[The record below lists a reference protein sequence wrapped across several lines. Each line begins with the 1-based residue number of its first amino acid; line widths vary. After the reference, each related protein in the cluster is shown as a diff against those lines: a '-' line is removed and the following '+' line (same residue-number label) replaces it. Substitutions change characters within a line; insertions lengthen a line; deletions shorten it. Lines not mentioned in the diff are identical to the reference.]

1 MPTSWREDKRR
12 VSELY
17 TPGEAVFNFYE
28 TTMWLTE
35 DVDDVSN
42 FERIPRHSLLTV
54 IEHLPKE
61 RFIRVLF
68 GSLMGWIDKEDLQK
82 IK

>member
-1 MPTSWREDKRR
+1 
-12 VSELY
+12 
-17 TPGEAVFNFYE
+17 
-28 TTMWLTE
+28 MWLTE

-68 GSLMGWIDKEDLQK
+68 GSLIGWIDKEDLQK